1 MNLKF
6 LQPFFTLTVIFILI
20 AASSQT
26 NGQTE
31 TQIFGMAG
39 YMVNSDVTVAQGDL
53 RFDDGVS
60 YGLGIDIG
68 VEREMQAEL
77 GWSMSPSYARVYK
90 VAGGSTDLAAVTIH
104 HFQAGA
110 LVEPNKKKD
119 VSPFGLITLGASLF
133 SPAEKNYV
141 DHWTFTFALGGGVK
155 IYVSDKIGIR
165 LQGRLLVPMVLSG
178 GSVWFG
184 TGGAG
189 VAVGTYTTIV
199 EGDFSGGLFFRL

>member
-1 MNLKF
+1 MK
-6 LQPFFTLTVIFILI
+6 FILQSFFAVSLI
-20 AASSQT
+20 LLLSGFSSQT
-26 NGQTE
+26 NAQKE

-60 YGLGIDIG
+60 YGLGIDVG
-68 VEREMQAEL
+68 VEREMQAEIS
-77 GWSMSPSYARVYK
+77 WSMSPSYARLYK
-90 VAGGSTDLAAVTIH
+90 VAGGSTDLSEVTIH

-133 SPAEKNYV
+133 SPSKTTAV
-141 DHWTFTFALGGGVK
+141 DRWTFTFALGGGVK
-155 IYVSDKIGIR
+155 IYVSDKIGVR

>member
-1 MNLKF
+1 MKLNILHSI
-6 LQPFFTLTVIFILI
+6 FTLTLIFLLI
-20 AASSQT
+20 TVSTQT
-26 NGQTE
+26 KAQKE

-39 YMVNSDVTVAQGDL
+39 YMVNSNVTVAQGDL
-53 RFDDGVS
+53 SFDDGVS
-60 YGLGIDIG
+60 YGFGIDVG
-68 VEREMQAEL
+68 VEREMQAEIS
-77 GWSMSPSYARVYK
+77 WSMSPSYARIHK
-90 VAGGSTDLAAVTIH
+90 VAGGSTDLSTVYIH

-133 SPAEKNYV
+133 SPTEKNTV

-199 EGDFSGGLFFRL
+199 EGDFSGGIFFRL